1 LFNFNTDEIED
12 WEQLPP
18 ANFSREFIIGQD
30 ENCILA
36 VVSGP
41 QSDES
46 FVQSILSLTAASI
59 PSNRLLYAAIPSH
72 DEATDIFFCG
82 EEVYFTPT

>member
-1 LFNFNTDEIED
+1 MNVHAGLYMAVYF
-12 WEQLPP
+12 
-18 ANFSREFIIGQD
+18 AYFIIY
-30 ENCILA
+30 
-36 VVSGP
+36 
-41 QSDES
+41 
-46 FVQSILSLTAASI
+46 